1 MASILIVLDQP
12 TYLSSNDFI
21 ATSSTNIN
29 TIFAGDIIEGN
40 LDGLAKVRG
49 KRFDTLLI
57 PATITEESS
66 DYEKLR
72 EFYGYISGQNPDLK
86 MHRYENQY

>member
-12 TYLSSNDFI
+12 SYSSSKDFI
-21 ATSSTNIN
+21 ATSSTTIN
-29 TIFAGDIIEGN
+29 TVFAGDIISGN
-40 LDGLAKVRG
+40 LEGLSKVRG
-49 KRFDTLLI
+49 RRFDTLLI
-57 PATITEESS
+57 PATITEGSS

-72 EFYGYISGQNPDLK
+72 EFYGAVSMGNPEMK